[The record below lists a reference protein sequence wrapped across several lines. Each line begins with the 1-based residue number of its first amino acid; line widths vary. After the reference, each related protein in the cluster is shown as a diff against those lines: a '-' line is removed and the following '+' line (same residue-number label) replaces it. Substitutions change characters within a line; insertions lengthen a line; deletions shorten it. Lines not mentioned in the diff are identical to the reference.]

1 MSRFL
6 ALAFLAVFSTH
17 CMTAATPSQP
27 LECRIEPVADSP
39 TSLRFTLTNPNAAP
53 LWVLRWNTPLEGWKG
68 TILTVNHNG
77 TEIFLDTNVLGAL
90 HDLSAALGANDFT
103 GIQNALGALDGAH
116 DAIQNLIGD
125 LGARSS
131 RLEVTASNLAAL
143 DTQLRTFKSLVADV
157 DMEKAVTELVSR
169 QTAYE
174 AAMLATSRVMGL
186 TLADYLR

>member
-1 MSRFL
+1 MSRVL

-77 TEIFLDTNVLGAL
+77 TEIFYQGPTFKRGDPSREDYVEIPAGESASATVDLAQVYEVSQPGRYEVKVTGSL
-90 HDLSAALGANDFT
+90 HDVAKDGGAVPRPRDRQEAMELRCE
-103 GIQNALGALDGAH
+103 GVI
-116 DAIQNLIGD
+116 
-125 LGARSS
+125 
-131 RLEVTASNLAAL
+131 LEVKNPGA
-143 DTQLRTFKSLVADV
+143 
-157 DMEKAVTELVSR
+157 
-169 QTAYE
+169 
-174 AAMLATSRVMGL
+174 
-186 TLADYLR
+186 